1 MQNYLS
7 GLFVSFILH
16 LGLVLSF
23 ANFFQIDNLYS
34 LNKVEPM
41 PAYLVFEKPQV
52 ITKKKN
58 IKKVKELIQEEPI
71 ISPTVLETAN
81 AKAEIETVKVEKD
94 LLLKQILGEEIKS
107 SVEEISYYSNLIR
120 DQVIINWKQPSS
132 AKKGMSAEILITLV
146 PTGEIVQVKL
156 TKTSGNQ
163 AFDSSALNAIQKVSK
178 FEGLDMSRRLFDN
191 NFRKFTLVFNPE
203 N

>member
-7 GLFVSFILH
+7 GFFVSFILH

-163 AFDSSALNAIQKVSK
+163 AFDSSTLNAIQKVSK
-178 FEGLDMSRRLFDN
+178 FEGLDMGRRLFDN

>member
-7 GLFVSFILH
+7 GFFVSFILH

-41 PAYLVFEKPQV
+41 PAYLVFEKPLV
-52 ITKKKN
+52 ISKKKN
-58 IKKVKELIQEEPI
+58 IKKIKELIQEESI
-71 ISPTVLETAN
+71 IVPTVLETAN
-81 AKAEIETVKVEKD
+81 AKAEIETVKVEKN

-146 PTGEIVQVKL
+146 PTGEIIQVKL
-156 TKTSGNQ
+156 IKTSGNQ
-163 AFDSSALNAIQKVSK
+163 AFDSSTLNAIQKVSK
-178 FEGLDMSRRLFDN
+178 FDGLDMSRRLFDN

>member
-7 GLFVSFILH
+7 GFFVSFILH

-41 PAYLVFEKPQV
+41 PAYLVFEKPLV
-52 ITKKKN
+52 IAKKKN

-163 AFDSSALNAIQKVSK
+163 AFDSSTLNAIQKVSK

>member
-7 GLFVSFILH
+7 GFIVSFILH

-94 LLLKQILGEEIKS
+94 LLLKQILGKEIKS

-120 DQVIINWKQPSS
+120 DQVIINWKQPGS

-178 FEGLDMSRRLFDN
+178 FEGLDMGRRLFDN

>member
-7 GLFVSFILH
+7 GFFVSFILH

-41 PAYLVFEKPQV
+41 PAYLVFEKPLV
-52 ITKKKN
+52 ISKKKN

-178 FEGLDMSRRLFDN
+178 FEGLDMGRRLFDN

>member
-7 GLFVSFILH
+7 GFFVSFILH

-41 PAYLVFEKPQV
+41 PAYLVFEKPLV
-52 ITKKKN
+52 ISKKKN

-156 TKTSGNQ
+156 IKTSGNQ
-163 AFDSSALNAIQKVSK
+163 AFDSSTLNAIQKVSK
-178 FEGLDMSRRLFDN
+178 FDGLDMSRRLFDN
-191 NFRKFTLVFNPE
+191 NFRKFTLVFTPE

>member
-7 GLFVSFILH
+7 GFFVSLILH

-41 PAYLVFEKPQV
+41 PAYLVFEKPLV

-156 TKTSGNQ
+156 IKTSGNQ
-163 AFDSSALNAIQKVSK
+163 AFDSSTLNAIQKVSK
-178 FEGLDMSRRLFDN
+178 FDGLDMSRRLFDN

>member
-7 GLFVSFILH
+7 GFFVSFILH

-163 AFDSSALNAIQKVSK
+163 AFDSSTLNAIQKVSK
-178 FEGLDMSRRLFDN
+178 FDGLDMSRRLFDN

>member
-7 GLFVSFILH
+7 GFFVSLFLH

-146 PTGEIVQVKL
+146 PTGEIVQVKI

-163 AFDSSALNAIQKVSK
+163 AFDNSALNAIQKVSK
-178 FEGLDMSRRLFDN
+178 FDGLDMGRRLFDN

>member
-7 GLFVSFILH
+7 GFFVSFILH

-41 PAYLVFEKPQV
+41 PAYLVFEKPLV

-58 IKKVKELIQEEPI
+58 IKKVKELIQEETI

-81 AKAEIETVKVEKD
+81 AKAEIETVKVEKN

-156 TKTSGNQ
+156 IKTSGNQ
-163 AFDSSALNAIQKVSK
+163 AFDSSTLNAIQKVSK
-178 FEGLDMSRRLFDN
+178 FDGLDMSRRLFDN

>member
-7 GLFVSFILH
+7 GFFVSFILH

-81 AKAEIETVKVEKD
+81 AKAEIETVKVEKN

-107 SVEEISYYSNLIR
+107 SAEEISYYSNLIR

-163 AFDSSALNAIQKVSK
+163 AFDSSTLNAIQKVSK

>member
-7 GLFVSFILH
+7 GFFVSFILH

-41 PAYLVFEKPQV
+41 PAYLVFEKPLV
-52 ITKKKN
+52 ISKKKN

-81 AKAEIETVKVEKD
+81 AKAEIETVKVEKN

-163 AFDSSALNAIQKVSK
+163 AFDSSTLNAIQKVSK
-178 FEGLDMSRRLFDN
+178 FDGLDMSRRLFDN

>member
-7 GLFVSFILH
+7 GFFVSLILH

-107 SVEEISYYSNLIR
+107 SAEEISYYSNLIR

-163 AFDSSALNAIQKVSK
+163 AFDSSTLNAIQKVSK

>member
-7 GLFVSFILH
+7 GFFVSFILH

-58 IKKVKELIQEEPI
+58 IKKVKELIQEELI
-71 ISPTVLETAN
+71 IDPAVIETAN

-94 LLLKQILGEEIKS
+94 LLLKQILGKEIKS

-163 AFDSSALNAIQKVSK
+163 AFDGSALNAVQKVSK
-178 FEGLDMSRRLFDN
+178 FEGLDMGRRLFDN

>member
-7 GLFVSFILH
+7 GFFVSFILH

-107 SVEEISYYSNLIR
+107 STEEISYYSNLIR

-163 AFDSSALNAIQKVSK
+163 AFDSSTLNAIQKVSK

>member
-7 GLFVSFILH
+7 GFFVSFILH

-41 PAYLVFEKPQV
+41 PAYLVFEKPLV

-58 IKKVKELIQEEPI
+58 IKKVKELIEKEPI
-71 ISPTVLETAN
+71 ISPTVIETAN
-81 AKAEIETVKVEKD
+81 AKAEIETVKVEKN

-178 FEGLDMSRRLFDN
+178 FDGLDMSRRLFDN

>member
-7 GLFVSFILH
+7 GFFVSFILH

-58 IKKVKELIQEEPI
+58 IKKVKELIHEEPI

-163 AFDSSALNAIQKVSK
+163 AFDSSTLNAIQKVSK

>member
-7 GLFVSFILH
+7 GFFVSFILH

-81 AKAEIETVKVEKD
+81 AKAEIETVKVEKN

-178 FEGLDMSRRLFDN
+178 FEGLDMGRRLFDN

>member
-7 GLFVSFILH
+7 GFFVSFILH

-41 PAYLVFEKPQV
+41 PAYLVFEKPLV
-52 ITKKKN
+52 ISKKKN

-81 AKAEIETVKVEKD
+81 AKAEIETVKVEKN
-94 LLLKQILGEEIKS
+94 LLLIYLQD
-107 SVEEISYYSNLIR
+107 Y
-120 DQVIINWKQPSS
+120 
-132 AKKGMSAEILITLV
+132 
-146 PTGEIVQVKL
+146 
-156 TKTSGNQ
+156 
-163 AFDSSALNAIQKVSK
+163 LNMRMV
-178 FEGLDMSRRLFDN
+178 
-191 NFRKFTLVFNPE
+191 
-203 N
+203 

>member
-7 GLFVSFILH
+7 GFFVSFILH

-58 IKKVKELIQEEPI
+58 IKKVKELIQEELI
-71 ISPTVLETAN
+71 IDPAVIETAN

-107 SVEEISYYSNLIR
+107 SAEEISYYSNLIR

-178 FEGLDMSRRLFDN
+178 FEGLDMGRRLFDN

>member
-7 GLFVSFILH
+7 GFFVSFILH

-41 PAYLVFEKPQV
+41 PAYLVFEKPLV
-52 ITKKKN
+52 IAKKKN

-178 FEGLDMSRRLFDN
+178 FEGLDMGRRLFDN

>member
-7 GLFVSFILH
+7 GFFVSFILH

-41 PAYLVFEKPQV
+41 PAYLVFEKPLV
-52 ITKKKN
+52 ISKKKN

-107 SVEEISYYSNLIR
+107 SAEEISYYSNLIR

-156 TKTSGNQ
+156 IKTSGNQ
-163 AFDSSALNAIQKVSK
+163 AFDSSTLNAIQKVSK
-178 FEGLDMSRRLFDN
+178 FDGLDMSRRLFDN

>member
-7 GLFVSFILH
+7 GFFVSFILH

-41 PAYLVFEKPQV
+41 PAYLVFEKPLV
-52 ITKKKN
+52 IAKKKN

-156 TKTSGNQ
+156 IKTSGNQ
-163 AFDSSALNAIQKVSK
+163 AFDSSTLNAIQKVSK
-178 FEGLDMSRRLFDN
+178 FDGLDMSRRLFDN

>member
-7 GLFVSFILH
+7 GFFVSFILH

-41 PAYLVFEKPQV
+41 PAYLVFEKPLV
-52 ITKKKN
+52 ISKKKN
-58 IKKVKELIQEEPI
+58 IKKVKELIQKEPI

-81 AKAEIETVKVEKD
+81 AKAEIETVKVEKN

-178 FEGLDMSRRLFDN
+178 FEGLDMGRRLFDN

>member
-7 GLFVSFILH
+7 GFFVSFILH

-41 PAYLVFEKPQV
+41 PAYLVFEKPLV
-52 ITKKKN
+52 ISKKKN

-81 AKAEIETVKVEKD
+81 AKAEIETVKVEKN

-163 AFDSSALNAIQKVSK
+163 AFDSSTLNAIQKVSK

>member
-7 GLFVSFILH
+7 GFFVSFILH

-41 PAYLVFEKPQV
+41 PAYLVFEKPLV
-52 ITKKKN
+52 ISKKKN

-156 TKTSGNQ
+156 IKTRGNQ
-163 AFDSSALNAIQKVSK
+163 AFDSSTLNAIQKVSK
-178 FEGLDMSRRLFDN
+178 FEGLDMGRRLFDN

>member
-7 GLFVSFILH
+7 GFFVSFILH

-41 PAYLVFEKPQV
+41 PAYLVFEKPLV
-52 ITKKKN
+52 ISKKKN

-132 AKKGMSAEILITLV
+132 AKKGMSAEILISLV
-146 PTGEIVQVKL
+146 PTGEIVEVKL
-156 TKTSGNQ
+156 TRTSGNQ
-163 AFDSSALNAIQKVSK
+163 AFDSSALNAVQKVSK

>member
-7 GLFVSFILH
+7 GFFVSFILH

-41 PAYLVFEKPQV
+41 PAYLVFEKPLV
-52 ITKKKN
+52 ISKKKN

-81 AKAEIETVKVEKD
+81 AKAEIETVKVEKN

-156 TKTSGNQ
+156 IKTSGNQ
-163 AFDSSALNAIQKVSK
+163 AFDSSTLNAIQKVSK
-178 FEGLDMSRRLFDN
+178 FDGLDMSRRLFDN

>member
-1 MQNYLS
+1 MQNYLT
-7 GLFVSFILH
+7 GFFVSLFLH

-23 ANFFQIDNLYS
+23 ANFFQLDNLYS

-58 IKKVKELIQEEPI
+58 IKKVKELIQEELI
-71 ISPTVLETAN
+71 IDPAVIETAN
-81 AKAEIETVKVEKD
+81 AKAEIEAVKVEKD
-94 LLLKQILGEEIKS
+94 LLLKQILGKEVKD

-163 AFDSSALNAIQKVSK
+163 AFDGSALNAVQKVSR
-178 FEGLDMSRRLFDN
+178 FEGLDMGRRLFDN

>member
-7 GLFVSFILH
+7 GFFVSLFLH

-71 ISPTVLETAN
+71 IVPTVLETAN
-81 AKAEIETVKVEKD
+81 AKVEIETVKVEKD

-163 AFDSSALNAIQKVSK
+163 AFDGSALNAVQKVSK
-178 FEGLDMSRRLFDN
+178 FEGLDMGRRLFDN

>member
-7 GLFVSFILH
+7 GFFISLFLH

-58 IKKVKELIQEEPI
+58 IKKVKELIQEELI
-71 ISPTVLETAN
+71 IDPAVIETAN

-94 LLLKQILGEEIKS
+94 LLLKQILGKEVKS

-163 AFDSSALNAIQKVSK
+163 AFDGSALNAVQKVSK
-178 FEGLDMSRRLFDN
+178 FEGLDMGRRLFDN

>member
-7 GLFVSFILH
+7 GFFVSFILH

-41 PAYLVFEKPQV
+41 PAYLVFEKPLV
-52 ITKKKN
+52 IAKKKN

-71 ISPTVLETAN
+71 IGPTVLETAN
-81 AKAEIETVKVEKD
+81 AKAKIEAVKVEKN

-178 FEGLDMSRRLFDN
+178 FEGLDMGRRLFDN

>member
-7 GLFVSFILH
+7 GFFVSFILH

-41 PAYLVFEKPQV
+41 PAYLVFEKPLV

-178 FEGLDMSRRLFDN
+178 FEGLDMGRRLFDN

>member
-7 GLFVSFILH
+7 GFFVSLFLH

-58 IKKVKELIQEEPI
+58 IKKVKELIQEELI
-71 ISPTVLETAN
+71 IDPAVIETAN
-81 AKAEIETVKVEKD
+81 AKAEIEAVKVEKD
-94 LLLKQILGEEIKS
+94 LLLKQILGKEVKD

-163 AFDSSALNAIQKVSK
+163 AFDGSALNAVQKVSR
-178 FEGLDMSRRLFDN
+178 FEGLDMGRRLFDN

>member
-7 GLFVSFILH
+7 GFFVSFILH

-41 PAYLVFEKPQV
+41 PAYLVFEKPLV
-52 ITKKKN
+52 ISKKKN

-156 TKTSGNQ
+156 IKTSGNQ

-178 FEGLDMSRRLFDN
+178 FDGLDMSRRLFDN

>member
-7 GLFVSFILH
+7 GFIVSFILH

-52 ITKKKN
+52 ITKKKKN
-58 IKKVKELIQEEPI
+58 KKVKEMIQEELI
-71 ISPTVLETAN
+71 IDPAVIETAN

-94 LLLKQILGEEIKS
+94 LLLKQILGKEIKS

-163 AFDSSALNAIQKVSK
+163 AFDGSALNAVQKVSK
-178 FEGLDMSRRLFDN
+178 FEGLDMGRRLFDN

>member
-7 GLFVSFILH
+7 GFFISFILH

-23 ANFFQIDNLYS
+23 ANFFQIENLYS

-41 PAYLVFEKPQV
+41 PAYLVYEKPLV
-52 ITKKKN
+52 IAKKKN

-81 AKAEIETVKVEKD
+81 AKEEIETVKVEKD

-163 AFDSSALNAIQKVSK
+163 AFDSSTLNAIQKVSK
-178 FEGLDMSRRLFDN
+178 FEGLDMGRRLFDN